1 MFKNYEVLDQ
11 PLVLQCLFHPRNQD
25 PARNLDSAREDF
37 MIQVGE
43 EIPVGEEGGKEVEL
57 GASLHFKS
65 LEAPVVLFFHGNGE
79 IVSDYDDLGQVFVRD
94 AGVNFFVVDY
104 RGYGASSGRPGVRTM
119 MADCH
124 GVLSFLLDLMNQKK
138 MTGPVCVM
146 GRSLGSAP
154 ALELAACSEHQISCL
169 IIESGF
175 AFALPLLR
183 VLGLDTVSMGFKE
196 EQGFENLDKMARVDC
211 PCLVIHAQFDHL
223 IPLSD
228 GLALH
233 QACPVSDKF
242 LLEIKGANDN
252 DIFYRGMAPYL
263 AKVKKICYG

>member
-11 PLVLQCLFHPRNQD
+11 PLVLQCLFHPRSQD
-25 PARNLDSAREDF
+25 PARNLDMAREDF
-37 MIQVGE
+37 MI
-43 EIPVGEEGGKEVEL
+43 PVGEEGDKDVEL

-65 LEAPVVLFFHGNGE
+65 LDAPVVLFFHGNGE
-79 IVSDYDDLGQVFVRD
+79 IVSDYDDLGQAFVRG

-104 RGYGASSGRPGVRTM
+104 RGYGESSGRPGVKTM
-119 MADCH
+119 MGDCH
-124 GVLSFLLDLMNQKK
+124 GVLSFLRDLMGQKG
-138 MTGPVCVM
+138 MTGPLCVM

-154 ALELAACSEHQISCL
+154 ALELAACSEHQLSCL

-183 VLGLDTVSMGFKE
+183 VLGLDPASMGLKE

-211 PCLVIHAQFDHL
+211 PSLVIHAQFDHL

-233 QACPVSDKF
+233 EACPVSDKF
-242 LLEIKGANDN
+242 FLEIKGANHN

-263 AKVKKICYG
+263 EQVKKICYG